1 MKKYFLTRLALAL
14 PVILLVSVFSF
25 ALVFL
30 APGDPAAQYRTLEM
44 TDEEYEQLKT
54 ELGYNDPVIV
64 QYGRWLGNVL
74 HGDFGVSTSSHTGV
88 WPLIKAKL
96 PATVGLMAASI
107 VFSLLVS
114 IPLGMLAGYFENS
127 WFDRIT
133 NGLHYVAISIPS
145 FWFAI
150 MLIILFSLNLG
161 WLPSSGMRTTG
172 IHTFWDLARHAI
184 MPVLVLSIGKIS
196 IYARY
201 VRAATIQQLSEDYVL
216 FAISKGASRGYILL
230 RHVLKNC
237 LLPEAIRYDVDRVQS
252 SSEDPMGRIFSELDD
267 LERQIAELK
276 AEKAGLISLV
286 AGAIEQLEDD
296 FEKTVLA
303 EFYIGRRS
311 MRDVARAI
319 GYSPRRAYYFRKQG
333 VLHLS
338 TLLEAKSA
346 NIAN

>member
-74 HGDFGVSTSSHTGV
+74 HGDFGVSTSSHSGV

-133 NGLHYVAISIPS
+133 NGLHYVASPS
-145 FWFAI
+145 P
-150 MLIILFSLNLG
+150 
-161 WLPSSGMRTTG
+161 PSGS
-172 IHTFWDLARHAI
+172 
-184 MPVLVLSIGKIS
+184 PS
-196 IYARY
+196 
-201 VRAATIQQLSEDYVL
+201 
-216 FAISKGASRGYILL
+216 
-230 RHVLKNC
+230 C
-237 LLPEAIRYDVDRVQS
+237 S
-252 SSEDPMGRIFSELDD
+252 SSC
-267 LERQIAELK
+267 
-276 AEKAGLISLV
+276 
-286 AGAIEQLEDD
+286 
-296 FEKTVLA
+296 
-303 EFYIGRRS
+303 
-311 MRDVARAI
+311 
-319 GYSPRRAYYFRKQG
+319 SP
-333 VLHLS
+333 
-338 TLLEAKSA
+338 
-346 NIAN
+346 

>member
-1 MKKYFLTRLALAL
+1 M
-14 PVILLVSVFSF
+14 LVSVFSF

-133 NGLHYVAISIPS
+133 NSLHYVAISIPS

-150 MLIILFSLNLG
+150 ML
-161 WLPSSGMRTTG
+161 
-172 IHTFWDLARHAI
+172 WDLARHAI

-237 LLPEAIRYDVDRVQS
+237 LLPVITLVG
-252 SSEDPMGRIFSELDD
+252 MNLG
-267 LERQIAELK
+267 
-276 AEKAGLISLV
+276 SLV
-286 AGAIEQLEDD
+286 SGAYIVETIFGWPGLGTTGMSAIYSRDYNMIMG
-296 FEKTVLA
+296 TTMLSCLLLVGGNLLA
-303 EFYIGRRS
+303 DLCYCLADPRIKA
-311 MRDVARAI
+311 MRGDKR
-319 GYSPRRAYYFRKQG
+319 
-333 VLHLS
+333 
-338 TLLEAKSA
+338 
-346 NIAN
+346 

>member
-64 QYGRWLGNVL
+64 QYGRWLGKVL
-74 HGDFGVSTSSHTGV
+74 QGDFGVSTSSHTGV

-161 WLPSSGMRTTG
+161 SLVSGAYIVETIFGWPGLGTTG
-172 IHTFWDLARHAI
+172 MSAI
-184 MPVLVLSIGKIS
+184 YSRDYNMIMGTTMLS
-196 IYARY
+196 
-201 VRAATIQQLSEDYVL
+201 
-216 FAISKGASRGYILL
+216 
-230 RHVLKNC
+230 C
-237 LLPEAIRYDVDRVQS
+237 LLLVGGNLLADLCYCLA
-252 SSEDPMGRIFSELDD
+252 DPRI
-267 LERQIAELK
+267 K
-276 AEKAGLISLV
+276 A
-286 AGAIEQLEDD
+286 
-296 FEKTVLA
+296 
-303 EFYIGRRS
+303 
-311 MRDVARAI
+311 MRGDKR
-319 GYSPRRAYYFRKQG
+319 
-333 VLHLS
+333 
-338 TLLEAKSA
+338 
-346 NIAN
+346 

>member
-184 MPVLVLSIGKIS
+184 MPVLVLSI
-196 IYARY
+196 
-201 VRAATIQQLSEDYVL
+201 AAIAVSL
-216 FAISKGASRGYILL
+216 FAGLAYYVIWGAAVLL
-230 RHVLKNC
+230 
-237 LLPEAIRYDVDRVQS
+237 
-252 SSEDPMGRIFSELDD
+252 F
-267 LERQIAELK
+267 
-276 AEKAGLISLV
+276 
-286 AGAIEQLEDD
+286 
-296 FEKTVLA
+296 VLA
-303 EFYIGRRS
+303 VWYTVK
-311 MRDVARAI
+311 M
-319 GYSPRRAYYFRKQG
+319 
-333 VLHLS
+333 L
-338 TLLEAKSA
+338 
-346 NIAN
+346 

>member
-1 MKKYFLTRLALAL
+1 M
-14 PVILLVSVFSF
+14 ILLVSVFSF

-44 TDEEYEQLKT
+44 TDEEYERLKT

-64 QYGRWLGNVL
+64 QYGRWLRNVL

-88 WPLIKAKL
+88 WPSSRPNS
-96 PATVGLMAASI
+96 PAAVGLMAASI
-107 VFSLLVS
+107 VFPVG
-114 IPLGMLAGYFENS
+114 IHPLGMLAGYFENS

-161 WLPSSGMRTTG
+161 WPQLRDADHRHTHLLGSG
-172 IHTFWDLARHAI
+172 RHAI

-216 FAISKGASRGYILL
+216 FAISKGG
-230 RHVLKNC
+230 K
-237 LLPEAIRYDVDRVQS
+237 P
-252 SSEDPMGRIFSELDD
+252 
-267 LERQIAELK
+267 
-276 AEKAGLISLV
+276 GLYPV
-286 AGAIEQLEDD
+286 A
-296 FEKTVLA
+296 
-303 EFYIGRRS
+303 
-311 MRDVARAI
+311 
-319 GYSPRRAYYFRKQG
+319 PC
-333 VLHLS
+333 
-338 TLLEAKSA
+338 
-346 NIAN
+346 

>member
-64 QYGRWLGNVL
+64 QYGRWMGKVL
-74 HGDFGVSTSSHTGV
+74 QGDFGVSTSSHTGV

-172 IHTFWDLARHAI
+172 VHTFWDLSRHAI
-184 MPVLVLSIGKIS
+184 MPVLVASTNSIASAILTESSLSYLGFGIS
-196 IYARY
+196 IPNPSWGGM
-201 VRAATIQQLSEDYVL
+201 LE
-216 FAISKGASRGYILL
+216 GAQTYILTHPSL
-230 RHVLKNC
+230 AVYPGVC
-237 LLPEAIRYDVDRVQS
+237 ILL
-252 SSEDPMGRIFSELDD
+252 
-267 LERQIAELK
+267 
-276 AEKAGLISLV
+276 
-286 AGAIEQLEDD
+286 
-296 FEKTVLA
+296 TVLC
-303 EFYIGRRS
+303 FNVLGNGFRRRFSPNSGR
-311 MRDVARAI
+311 
-319 GYSPRRAYYFRKQG
+319 
-333 VLHLS
+333 
-338 TLLEAKSA
+338 
-346 NIAN
+346 

>member
-64 QYGRWLGNVL
+64 QYGRWLGKVL
-74 HGDFGVSTSSHTGV
+74 QGDFGVSTSSHTGV

-172 IHTFWDLARHAI
+172 VHTFWDLSRHAI

-201 VRAATIQQLSEDYVL
+201 VRLYPAGPCAEELPAAGHHTGGHE
-216 FAISKGASRGYILL
+216 SRQSGVRCLHRRDHLRLAGTGYHWHE
-230 RHVLKNC
+230 RH
-237 LLPEAIRYDVDRVQS
+237 LLP
-252 SSEDPMGRIFSELDD
+252 
-267 LERQIAELK
+267 
-276 AEKAGLISLV
+276 
-286 AGAIEQLEDD
+286 
-296 FEKTVLA
+296 
-303 EFYIGRRS
+303 
-311 MRDVARAI
+311 
-319 GYSPRRAYYFRKQG
+319 
-333 VLHLS
+333 
-338 TLLEAKSA
+338 
-346 NIAN
+346 

>member
-1 MKKYFLTRLALAL
+1 MRAASRYT
-14 PVILLVSVFSF
+14 
-25 ALVFL
+25 
-30 APGDPAAQYRTLEM
+30 AQYRTLEM

-64 QYGRWLGNVL
+64 QYGRWMGKVL
-74 HGDFGVSTSSHTGV
+74 QGDFGVSTSSHTGV

-172 IHTFWDLARHAI
+172 VHTFWDLSRHAI

-216 FAISKGASRGYILL
+216 FAISKGASRVYILL

-237 LLPEAIRYDVDRVQS
+237 LLPVITLVG
-252 SSEDPMGRIFSELDD
+252 MNLG
-267 LERQIAELK
+267 
-276 AEKAGLISLV
+276 SLV
-286 AGAIEQLEDD
+286 SGAYIVETI
-296 FEKTVLA
+296 FGWPVLTSISC
-303 EFYIGRRS
+303 FN
-311 MRDVARAI
+311 VASALPESISSAARLMPSAMLSALPPI
-319 GYSPRRAYYFRKQG
+319 YNAAPAFISTAFLLCPFSPFKMASVIAAFSSG
-333 VLHLS
+333 VPPAS
-338 TLLEAKSA
+338 CSWW
-346 NIAN
+346 

>member
-1 MKKYFLTRLALAL
+1 MKKLSKVICLVLSALMLLSLAACGKQAGGADDAQGKPIEGGTFVYAIEEPITSLNWYNNSSTDL
-14 PVILLVSVFSF
+14 GKQVFQN
-25 ALVFL
+25 L
-30 APGDPAAQYRTLEM
+30 
-44 TDEEYEQLKT
+44 
-54 ELGYNDPVIV
+54 
-64 QYGRWLGNVL
+64 YGRWLGNVL

-133 NGLHYVAISIPS
+133 NSLHYVAISIPS

-237 LLPEAIRYDVDRVQS
+237 LLPVITLVG
-252 SSEDPMGRIFSELDD
+252 MNLG
-267 LERQIAELK
+267 
-276 AEKAGLISLV
+276 SLV
-286 AGAIEQLEDD
+286 SGAYIVETIFGWPGLGTTGMSAIYSRDYNMIMG
-296 FEKTVLA
+296 TTMLSCLLLVGGNLLA
-303 EFYIGRRS
+303 DLCYCLADPRIKA
-311 MRDVARAI
+311 MRGDKR
-319 GYSPRRAYYFRKQG
+319 
-333 VLHLS
+333 
-338 TLLEAKSA
+338 
-346 NIAN
+346 

>member
-133 NGLHYVAISIPS
+133 NSLHYVAISIPS

-150 MLIILFSLNLG
+150 MLIILSSLIWAGAMLRERTPAYT
-161 WLPSSGMRTTG
+161 PSGLWPPR
-172 IHTFWDLARHAI
+172 I

-196 IYARY
+196 IYAR
-201 VRAATIQQLSEDYVL
+201 TS
-216 FAISKGASRGYILL
+216 G
-230 RHVLKNC
+230 
-237 LLPEAIRYDVDRVQS
+237 PPPS
-252 SSEDPMGRIFSELDD
+252 SSCRRTMCSSPSPRG
-267 LERQIAELK
+267 Q
-276 AEKAGLISLV
+276 
-286 AGAIEQLEDD
+286 AGAISCCA
-296 FEKTVLA
+296 TC
-303 EFYIGRRS
+303 
-311 MRDVARAI
+311 
-319 GYSPRRAYYFRKQG
+319 
-333 VLHLS
+333 
-338 TLLEAKSA
+338 
-346 NIAN
+346 

>member
-64 QYGRWLGNVL
+64 QYGRWMGKVL
-74 HGDFGVSTSSHTGV
+74 QGDFGVSTSSHTGV

-150 MLIILFSLNLG
+150 MLIILFSLNPG

-172 IHTFWDLARHAI
+172 VHTFWDLSRHAI

-216 FAISKGASRGYILL
+216 FAISKGASRVYILL

-237 LLPEAIRYDVDRVQS
+237 LLPVITLVG
-252 SSEDPMGRIFSELDD
+252 MNLG
-267 LERQIAELK
+267 
-276 AEKAGLISLV
+276 SLV
-286 AGAIEQLEDD
+286 SGAYIVETIFGWPGLGTTGMSAIYSRDYNMIMG
-296 FEKTVLA
+296 TTMLSCLLLVGGNLLA
-303 EFYIGRRS
+303 DLCYCLADPRIKA
-311 MRDVARAI
+311 MRGDKR
-319 GYSPRRAYYFRKQG
+319 
-333 VLHLS
+333 
-338 TLLEAKSA
+338 
-346 NIAN
+346 